1 MRRTWIVGMIVAAL
15 VLGRPVAG
23 GAASPA
29 GEAGLALLAAT
40 ANLGYTPAKVVMAG
54 LGLLAGGFTGV
65 LTGGDTRAAYA
76 IWVPTASGTYL
87 LRPAHLDGSVPV
99 EFFGS
104 DYADTPST
112 VPAAAE
118 TGGIYEAQYSM

>member
-1 MRRTWIVGMIVAAL
+1 MIVAAL

-23 GAASPA
+23 RAASPA

-40 ANLGYTPAKVVMAG
+40 TNLGYLPVKTAMAG
-54 LGLLAGGFTGV
+54 VGLLVGAVTGI

-87 LRPAHLDGSVPV
+87 VRPAHLDGSEPL

-112 VPAAAE
+112 APAVSE
-118 TGGIYEAQYSM
+118 TGGVYEAQYSR